1 MQDFTQAYMKE
12 WEYVQQQQ
20 QEQLTDEELRYY
32 SESHSKRKNVQGGQK
47 RDVATIAYYFGSLKY
62 IIFFLSH
69 LFPCHRF
76 ERLYLKK
83 IKKGGA

>member
-1 MQDFTQAYMKE
+1 MQNFTQAYMKE

-20 QEQLTDEELRYY
+20 QQRTDEELRYY

-47 RDVATIAYYFGSLKY
+47 RDVATIAYCFGSLKY

-83 IKKGGA
+83 GGA